1 MTIRF
6 KCHSCGAGYKVP
18 NEKAGRKAKCVK
30 CSAIIIV
37 PSPVSDEQPISVK
50 PSPVSDEQP
59 IAVKPAIDLTGVKEP
74 QLPGEPAPNDIPQ
87 AEVLPVKRE
96 DISAIAPPRELT
108 AIKLM
113 VDQGNHLKAVQ
124 ALKRVEAS
132 LGNHPGYH
140 YIKGLAYLGLGNYQQ
155 ALDGLI
161 LAINSGVSNPE
172 VFAAK
177 GQAEVELSKY
187 VAAVESLDTAL
198 ELAGIDVPDYMA
210 LLAKAYDGAKMP
222 RDAMSTWS
230 ALAVISPNH
239 PALIERKRQKEEIR
253 ARRHSE
259 QTEQA
264 MLQMQKEQRASD
276 TACWICI
283 ILRILLECL

>member
-6 KCHSCGAGYKVP
+6 KCHSCRASYKVP
-18 NEKAGRKAKCVK
+18 GEKAGRKAKCVK
-30 CSAIIIV
+30 CGAVIIV
-37 PSPVSDEQPISVK
+37 PSPVSDEQPISVT
-50 PSPVSDEQP
+50 PS
-59 IAVKPAIDLTGVKEP
+59 IDLIGTKDAQMRRYP
-74 QLPGEPAPNDIPQ
+74 TPNDLPK
-87 AEVLPVKRE
+87 AEILPVKRA
-96 DISAIAPPRELT
+96 DLSAIAPPRELT

-113 VDQGNHLKAVQ
+113 VDQGYHLKAVQ
-124 ALKRVEAS
+124 ALQRVEAN

-140 YIKGLAYLGLGNYQQ
+140 YVRGLAYLGLGNYQQ

-187 VAAVESLDTAL
+187 VAAVESFDTAL

-210 LLAKAYDGAKMP
+210 LLARAYDGAKMP
-222 RDAMSTWS
+222 RDALSTWS

-239 PALIERKRQKEEIR
+239 PALIERKRQKEEMR

-264 MLQMQKEQRASD
+264 MLHMQKEQRASD
-276 TACWICI
+276 TACWVCI

>member
-30 CSAIIIV
+30 CAAIIIV
-37 PSPVSDEQPISVK
+37 PSPVSDEQPIPVT
-50 PSPVSDEQP
+50 PSLDSAETKDS
-59 IAVKPAIDLTGVKEP
+59 
-74 QLPGEPAPNDIPQ
+74 QLQRDTTPNDIPK
-87 AEVLPVKRE
+87 AEILPVKRA
-96 DISAIAPPRELT
+96 DLTAITPPRELT

-140 YIKGLAYLGLGNYQQ
+140 YVRGLAYLGLGNYQQ

-239 PALIERKRQKEEIR
+239 PALIERKRQKKEIR
-253 ARRHSE
+253 ASRHSE

-283 ILRILLECL
+283 ILRCLLECL